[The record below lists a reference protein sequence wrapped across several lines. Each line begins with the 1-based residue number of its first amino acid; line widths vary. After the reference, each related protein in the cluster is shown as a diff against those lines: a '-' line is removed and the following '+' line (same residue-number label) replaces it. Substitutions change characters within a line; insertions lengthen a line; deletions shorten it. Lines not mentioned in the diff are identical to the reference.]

1 MSSSSGP
8 NTILVE
14 KHYIPVDV
22 YMQMYHRIENT
33 MGIHPT
39 TSVASNFERTY
50 TSPTTTTASRYS
62 YAPSSAETST
72 HTRNR
77 YSADTATQRPAS
89 SSTSRPADR
98 TNDLLSFFN
107 LQPTRNTDN
116 LTSRFF
122 TRTYDYNT
130 STEPDSSFV
139 NLLMTTFLTAP
150 NNTSSSGTTARIT
163 PLLLEANSRIFTY
176 TGNIDLDSATCS
188 ICTQEWQ
195 HGEELRKL
203 SVCRHYFHKSCVDTW
218 LREHDTCPLCRTNI
232 VSSNVNPTGTTNN
245 YTTTG
250 VNEVD

>member
-1 MSSSSGP
+1 MSSSSSSP

-33 MGIHPT
+33 MGMPPT

-50 TSPTTTTASRYS
+50 TPPTTTASSRYS
-62 YAPSSAETST
+62 YAPSSAETT
-72 HTRNR
+72 QHRNR
-77 YSADTATQRPAS
+77 YSADSTQRPS
-89 SSTSRPADR
+89 SSTNRSTDR

-130 STEPDSSFV
+130 STDPDSSFV
-139 NLLMTTFLTAP
+139 NLLMTTFLTTP
-150 NNTSSSGTTARIT
+150 NSTAVNPSRIT

-188 ICTQEWQ
+188 ICAQEWQ

-218 LREHDTCPLCRTNI
+218 LRDHDTCPLCRTNI
-232 VSSNVNPTGTTNN
+232 LSANTNTTTSSTTNT

-250 VNEVD
+250 INEVD